1 MLEIDKIYLG
11 DCLELM
17 QDIPD
22 KSIDCII
29 CDLPYGTTSCQ
40 WDIIIPFDLL
50 WKQYYRVLK
59 PNGVVVLF
67 ATEPFTSKL
76 VCSNI
81 NDFKEKL
88 TWEKHK
94 PTNFGNARFRHLKYT
109 EDIVVFSRVGRYTF
123 NPQMTERTSTR
134 VKEAQKGNSKNWHTI
149 RKETNEVSFGT
160 QYEPRDWGIYDADKK
175 LQGNL
180 ITIPSV
186 VSNSHEKED
195 HPTQKPVK
203 MLRYLIRTYSNEGD
217 LILDNCIGSGTTA
230 VAAIKEKRHFIG
242 MELNKE
248 YYDIACKRIKKE
260 QIEIKSSLFNNEY
273 ENKKI

>member
-1 MLEIDKIYLG
+1 MLERDKIYLG

-17 QDIPD
+17 KYIPD

-29 CDLPYGTTSCQ
+29 CDLPYGTTACK
-40 WDIIIPFDLL
+40 WDIVIPFDLL

-81 NDFKEKL
+81 NDYKEKL

-123 NPQMTERTSTR
+123 NPQMTERISTR
-134 VKEAQKGNSKNWHTI
+134 VKEAEKGNSKNWHTI
-149 RKETNEVSFGT
+149 RKGTNEVSFCT
-160 QYEPRDWGIYDADKK
+160 QYDPRDWGIYDADKK

-180 ITIPSV
+180 ITMPSV

-203 MLRYLIRTYSNEGD
+203 MLRYLIRTYTNEGD
-217 LILDNCIGSGTTA
+217 VVLDNCIGSGTTA
-230 VAAIKEKRHFIG
+230 VAAIKENRHFIG
-242 MELNKE
+242 IELNKE

-260 QIEIKSSLFNNEY
+260 QSEIENSLFN
-273 ENKKI
+273 I